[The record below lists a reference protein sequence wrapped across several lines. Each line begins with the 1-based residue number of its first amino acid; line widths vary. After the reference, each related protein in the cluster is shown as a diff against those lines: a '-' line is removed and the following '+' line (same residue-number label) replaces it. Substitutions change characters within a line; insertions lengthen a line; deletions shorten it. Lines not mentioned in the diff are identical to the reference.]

1 MIKYFQK
8 NPTTNKPIVRKPYA
22 IKATPCGFQ
31 GSYLRLAKAFIEN
44 PDGLNVT
51 LYGDLNKI
59 LAVEWAKFRW
69 GVFDDSPAP
78 NSGRDFYATQA
89 FVEASKCSLEIKGK
103 ALLRE
108 KTGNQEPVLVL
119 SFYKVL

>member
-1 MIKYFQK
+1 M
-8 NPTTNKPIVRKPYA
+8 
-22 IKATPCGFQ
+22 
-31 GSYLRLAKAFIEN
+31 
-44 PDGLNVT
+44 
-51 LYGDLNKI
+51 NKI

-108 KTGNQEPVLVL
+108 KTGNQEPVFEF
-119 SFYKVL
+119 SFYKVPSLILYFFEIFISQESILLIFENKIEVNREVKNLDL